1 MRHTIAALLAL
12 VACATSPEG
21 SRREAAALA
30 SERLDRRVAW
40 DQGTKSDREV
50 DARVREL
57 LAGELTADAAVE
69 IALVRNPDLLAELED
84 LGIAQADLV
93 QAGLLQ
99 NPHMGGGP
107 RFPLAGGTPVG
118 WSFDAS
124 LNFLHALLIPL
135 RRKSAKANLRGAVLQ
150 IAHAVIELDARVRQ
164 AVYDAIAAERLLAL
178 HQAIAELTEAAAE
191 LARRQT
197 STGSAGTMNEL
208 ERTELEAEEA
218 AARARL
224 QRSHVTA
231 IETREHLVRMLGAFG
246 NEAVLRL
253 PQRLPKLP
261 TLEPELGQLE
271 RIAVRQRL
279 DLQAQR
285 AELDSIVSA
294 VKLARRAPFIA
305 VDVGIL
311 GEADPGDKATLG
323 PFFELEIPIFDWG
336 QADIARAEA
345 KLRQVEQRLRGT
357 AVVARSDVRV
367 ERARMVA
374 ERRLA
379 EYERDRVVPMRE
391 RMVALGQERYD
402 AMLLGVYELIDLKI
416 HELEARAELVEH
428 LRDYFR
434 ARAELEL
441 TIGGRLESS
450 VLRYIDAANRPGPTN
465 ANPKAKE

>member
-1 MRHTIAALLAL
+1 MRHSPVLLAL
-12 VACATSPEG
+12 LCACATSPEG
-21 SRREAAALA
+21 SRRRAAELA

-40 DQGTKSDREV
+40 DQGTKADREV
-50 DARVREL
+50 DARVHEL

-69 IALVRNPDLLAELED
+69 IALVRNPDLLATLED

-99 NPHMGGGP
+99 NLHIGGGP

-118 WSFDAS
+118 WSFDAAF
-124 LNFLHALLIPL
+124 NFIHALLIPL
-135 RRKSAKANLRGAVLQ
+135 RRKAAKAHLRETILRV
-150 IAHAVIELDARVRQ
+150 AHAVVELDVRVRQ
-164 AVYDAIAAERLLAL
+164 AVYDAVAAKRMLAL
-178 HQAIAELTEAAAE
+178 RQAIAELTEAAAE

-197 STGSAGTMNEL
+197 STGEAGTMNEL
-208 ERTELEAEEA
+208 ERSKLEAAEA
-218 AARARL
+218 AARVEL
-224 QRSHVTA
+224 QQSHVTA

-246 NEAVLRL
+246 SEAELRL
-253 PQRLPKLP
+253 PELLPKLP
-261 TLEPELGQLE
+261 TREPELGQLE

-279 DLQAQR
+279 DMQAQR
-285 AELDSIVSA
+285 AELDAITAA
-294 VKLARRAPFIA
+294 VKLARRTPFIA
-305 VDVGIL
+305 VDVGVL
-311 GEADPGDKATLG
+311 GEGDPGDRATLG
-323 PFFELEIPIFDWG
+323 PFFELQIPIFDWG
-336 QADIARAEA
+336 QAQIARAEA
-345 KLRQVEQRLRGT
+345 MLRQVERRLRGM

-367 ERARMVA
+367 GRARMVA

-379 EYERDRVVPMRE
+379 EYERDRVIPMRE
-391 RMVALGQERYD
+391 RMVVLGQERYD

-450 VLRYIDAANRPGPTN
+450 IARYAGSPAAVR
-465 ANPKAKE
+465 K